1 MITDG
6 SKNYLDNTLTLVYD
20 GETVSIQ
27 EIYDY
32 CDQNYNIVPVSFD
45 IEPPDEGF
53 GGYPNP
59 GIVKIQLPRNPE

>member
-1 MITDG
+1 MITDS

-32 CDQNYNIVPVSFD
+32 CEQNYNVVPVSFD
-45 IEPPDEGF
+45 IEPPNEGF

-59 GIVKIQLPRNPE
+59 GIVKVRLRRN

>member
-6 SKNYLDNTLTLVYD
+6 SKNYMDNTLTLIYD
-20 GETVSIQ
+20 GETVAIQ

-32 CDQNYNIVPVSFD
+32 CRQNYNVVPVEFE
-45 IEPPDEGF
+45 IELPNEGF

-59 GIVKIQLPRNPE
+59 GTVWVQLPRN

>member
-20 GETVSIQ
+20 GETVSTQ

-32 CDQNYNIVPVSFD
+32 CRQNYNVEPVVFE
-45 IEPPDEGF
+45 IELPNEGF

-59 GIVKIQLPRNPE
+59 GTVRVQLPRN

>member
-1 MITDG
+1 MITDS

-20 GETVSIQ
+20 GETVSVQ

-32 CDQNYNIVPVSFD
+32 CEQNYTVVPVSFE
-45 IEPPDEGF
+45 IELPNEGF

-59 GIVKIQLPRNPE
+59 GTVRVQLPRN